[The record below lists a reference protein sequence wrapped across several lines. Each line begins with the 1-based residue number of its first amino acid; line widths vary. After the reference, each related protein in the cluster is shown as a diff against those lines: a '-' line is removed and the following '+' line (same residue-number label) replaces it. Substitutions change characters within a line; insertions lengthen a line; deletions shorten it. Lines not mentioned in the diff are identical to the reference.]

1 MRGFWRRVIEIVR
14 RARVDREAA
23 EEMTTH
29 IEMLVARKV
38 ESGMGEAEARRA
50 ARVELGNLLSARE
63 QIFEERTGFAVEQL
77 WREAVQ
83 AARVLRRSP
92 GLTILSVA
100 TMGIGI
106 GASTI
111 LFALVNGIV
120 LSPLRYPNP
129 DRLVRVFDTNQSAG
143 VDRTGVTTGNL
154 DDWRRDTASAFSGI
168 AGYYTMGRTVSVGES
183 VEALLTAQV
192 TDDFFN
198 VAGVSPALG
207 HTFTSAETER
217 ATFSNALAPTGPDPV
232 VILSHSM
239 WRDRFG
245 SAADVV
251 GKSLT
256 LDRRPF
262 TIVGVMPPGL
272 ELPEPG
278 VRIWIPWSTAGDS
291 PRDQHYLG
299 GLARLNAGV
308 SIAQAEDQLNGVAR
322 DLGVKHPDTNRGWGV
337 RLSPLDVETI
347 GETATVLWV
356 LLSAVGLVLLV
367 ACANIA
373 LLTLMRGL
381 DRADET
387 TVRLALG
394 ASTRRLLREFLMES
408 VLQALGGGLIGV
420 SVAIVGLRLLPSLTT
435 DLPRLGEV
443 TLDNRALLFIGA
455 ITIFTALFSGLPQAW
470 RRTRSTSTAVIGR
483 FRTTASARKHALR
496 DAIVISQVAFAVV
509 LLAGSGLLV
518 RSYLHL
524 RGTDPGFDPRGVL
537 VAPVFLDTQAYN
549 SQDKTRTY
557 YRTLFERLAAIPGV
571 AAVGG
576 ATTVPTSPLGP
587 DFERPVWPE
596 GVAADRSQQTP
607 ASVRVVT
614 PGYFP
619 AMKLR
624 IADGRAFDDR
634 EQPKSPRVIMIS
646 ETLARRLWP
655 EQRAVGRQLVVDY
668 STAGTYPYEIV
679 GVVGDMRFRGPR
691 SEPLA
696 EIFIPHAHAPY
707 LVMNVVIRTSGDP
720 RAFVPA
726 VRQALK
732 EVDPQKPAH
741 GLNALEDLMGATYA
755 RDRQAMVTLLIFAVA
770 AIFLAVLSV
779 YGVLSQRVRERSRE
793 IGIRM
798 ALGADQSRLVTWVV
812 GTGLRL
818 VSAGVGAGLLIAW
831 MLTGTID
838 RLLVGVKPTDPLTAV
853 VVAAVLV
860 GIGLMATMIPSWRA
874 TRIDP
879 VAVLRRG

>member
-455 ITIFTALFSGLPQAW
+455 ITIFTALFSGLPQGW